1 MTTSVI
7 RQLRYFARCSLAVT
21 LIGLM
26 ALVLP
31 IATQTP
37 QRANAAAMTG
47 FTQVAVGTS
56 FTCALKSDQTVWC
69 WGLNSSGQLGDGTTT
84 NRNRP
89 VQVSGLTGVTA
100 IDNQSDFA
108 CALKLDQTVWCWGNG
123 GFGQLGNGATVNAST
138 PVQATGLS
146 GVVQISVG
154 YGHVCAVLSD
164 GTVRCWGW
172 NVNQML
178 GNGTTVSSST
188 PIAVSGITTA
198 TQIRAGA
205 WQNCVLLANQTLTC
219 WGGGTGGFRGD
230 GNATSASTKSS
241 PTGIS
246 GVTMLSNAHGQHIC
260 VKLSDQSVKCWGY
273 NDHGQV
279 GDNTQVDKNSPVVI
293 ADLAGVIGISSA
305 NHTSCAIKADQTVLC
320 WGWGGWN
327 QLGNGSNADKFVPTA
342 VPNVTGATQVS
353 SGYTHT
359 CVLLSDTSIQCWG
372 RNQSG
377 EIGNGITGPGQ
388 VYATAVL
395 APAVTLAAPST
406 ITVSA
411 TASTAKSL
419 DVSWD
424 AITGA
429 SSYTV
434 KLFDVAGTTTHATK
448 TGVTGTSTTFNTS
461 SFGSMANNTI
471 YKVSVQAIG
480 DSGVNYNNSA
490 ESAKVSG
497 TTNLVAATPTIS
509 SQPAAV
515 TRTYGQSATMS
526 ITASVS
532 DGGTL
537 SYQWLKGGVAVTG
550 AINSSLVISSL
561 ELTDAG
567 SFSVIVTN
575 TLANALSTA
584 VTSNTAALTVGKATQ
599 SALTVSSTSGTYGS
613 SITLTS
619 SGGSGTGAVT
629 FAVTS
634 AGTAGCS
641 ITGGTTLAATT
652 PGTCTVTATKA
663 TSANYF
669 VETSSA
675 TTITFARQSQS
686 ALSVST
692 TNGDLYTGIILSI
705 IGGSGTGTVTSS
717 VSSGSANCSLTAGVV
732 SARAVG
738 TCALTVTKAADTYF
752 SSETATVTLTF
763 SKAVPTQGSLAS
775 PTSGT
780 AGSGINL
787 SFGGGSGTGAV
798 SYTVSSPGG
807 AECSISNGVL
817 TALSA
822 GKCIVTIT
830 RAGDDTYASQS
841 TNVEFTFAGNPM
853 SSVSST
859 TTTTVVRASG
869 SSVSTTTST
878 TSTTTTVPK
887 KQVVA
892 PKLVNTESAAGAAT
906 IGGKIARAK
915 TSRVNN
921 QLVFTASGFTV
932 TLAGVNADGTIIP
945 LSADGTL
952 EVRRGDMFRLD
963 AQGFAPNSTVNIW
976 MFSKPILMGTIEVGS
991 DGLVKS
997 TLKVPKSVE
1006 DGLHHLVMV
1015 GVDKAKKEAKFEVGM
1030 NVGVPPKQWWYSRIL
1045 IVIPISIAV
1054 FIGFWLPT
1062 SASRRRRRLRA

>member
-1 MTTSVI
+1 MMSK
-7 RQLRYFARCSLAVT
+7 F
-21 LIGLM
+21 
-26 ALVLP
+26 
-31 IATQTP
+31 
-37 QRANAAAMTG
+37 
-47 FTQVAVGTS
+47 
-56 FTCALKSDQTVWC
+56 K
-69 WGLNSSGQLGDGTTT
+69 
-84 NRNRP
+84 
-89 VQVSGLTGVTA
+89 
-100 IDNQSDFA
+100 
-108 CALKLDQTVWCWGNG
+108 
-123 GFGQLGNGATVNAST
+123 
-138 PVQATGLS
+138 
-146 GVVQISVG
+146 
-154 YGHVCAVLSD
+154 
-164 GTVRCWGW
+164 
-172 NVNQML
+172 
-178 GNGTTVSSST
+178 
-188 PIAVSGITTA
+188 
-198 TQIRAGA
+198 
-205 WQNCVLLANQTLTC
+205 
-219 WGGGTGGFRGD
+219 
-230 GNATSASTKSS
+230 
-241 PTGIS
+241 
-246 GVTMLSNAHGQHIC
+246 GQHTC
-260 VKLSDQSVKCWGY
+260 SKLTDETVKCWGM

-279 GDNTQVDKNSPVVI
+279 GIGNQTNQFSPIVI
-293 ADLAGVIGISSA
+293 PELAGVTSISGN
-305 NHTSCAIKADQTVLC
+305 NHTSCAIKADTTVLC
-320 WGWGGWN
+320 WGWNGLN
-327 QLGNGSNADKFVPTA
+327 QLGNGNTTSQFIPAA
-342 VPNVTGATQVS
+342 VPDVMGAVDIA

-359 CVLLSDTSIQCWG
+359 CVVLTDTSIKCWG
-372 RNQSG
+372 KNDSG
-377 EIGNGITGPGQ
+377 ELGDGS
-388 VYATAVL
+388 ATRRSLAVSVM
-395 APAVTLAAPST
+395 APPVTLTAPSS
-406 ITVSA
+406 ITVIA

-419 DVSWD
+419 EVSWD
-424 AITGA
+424 AVTGA

-461 SFGSMANNTI
+461 LFGSMANNTI

-480 DSGVNYNNSA
+480 DSGINYNNSV

-599 SALTVSSTSGTYGS
+599 SALTVSSTNGTYGS

-619 SGGSGTGAVT
+619 SGGSGTGAVS

-663 TSANYF
+663 TSANYL

-705 IGGSGTGTVTSS
+705 IGGSGSGTMTSS

-738 TCALTVTKAADTYF
+738 TCALTVTKAADTYY

-817 TALSA
+817 TALNA

-869 SSVSTTTST
+869 SSVTSTTST

-906 IGGKIARAK
+906 IDGKIAKAK

-921 QLVFTASGFTV
+921 QLVFTASGFTL
-932 TLAGVNADGTIIP
+932 TLAGVNTDGTIIP
-945 LSADGTL
+945 LSSDGSL
-952 EVRRGDMFRLD
+952 EVGRGDLFRFD

-1006 DGLHHLVMV
+1006 NGLHHLVMV
-1015 GVDKAKKEAKFEVGM
+1015 GVDKNKKEAKFEVGM

-1045 IVIPISIAV
+1045 IAIPISIAV

-1062 SASRRRRRLRA
+1062 SASRRRRRRA